1 MKNTRKHETTLS
13 HWLHVKYLLPVFAI
27 AALFLLAACGGS
39 TTTTGSSSTPT
50 ATTGSSTAATTPT
63 TAAIT
68 PTTPTTTGSSSCS
81 LVTATQAGTILGGTV
96 QTQSNSVTIGTTQAT
111 GCGYSSNQG
120 STASLAVVAATDATT
135 AHSTFTQLQQ
145 ASQGTSG
152 SQYQTVS
159 GLGDAAF
166 TNGKILYVLKGNS
179 IMIITVVTTD
189 TTKTLPDE
197 KLFAQAA
204 LPKVS

>member
-1 MKNTRKHETTLS
+1 MKNTYKHETSFS
-13 HWLHVKYLLPVFAI
+13 HWLHVKYLVPVFAI

-50 ATTGSSTAATTPT
+50 ATTGSSSVAATPT
-63 TAAIT
+63 VA
-68 PTTPTTTGSSSCS
+68 PTVPTTTGSSSCS
-81 LVTATQAGTILGGTV
+81 LVTAAQAGSILGGTV

-152 SQYQTVS
+152 SQYQAVS

-166 TNGKILYVLKGNS
+166 TNGKILYVLKGKS

-189 TTKTLPDE
+189 TTKTLTDE

>member
-1 MKNTRKHETTLS
+1 M
-13 HWLHVKYLLPVFAI
+13 KYLLPIFAI

-39 TTTTGSSSTPT
+39 ITTTGSSSTPT
-50 ATTGSSTAATTPT
+50 ATTASSTAAATPTTAATTPT
-63 TAAIT
+63 T
-68 PTTPTTTGSSSCS
+68 TGSDSCS

-96 QTQSNSVTIGTTQAT
+96 QTQSNSVPIGPTKAT

-120 STASLAVVAATDATT
+120 STASLAIIVATDATT
-135 AHSTFTQLQQ
+135 AHSIFTQLQQ
-145 ASQGTSG
+145 ASQGTGG
-152 SQYQTVS
+152 SQYQVVS

-166 TNGKILYVLKGNS
+166 TNGKILYVLKGKTV
-179 IMIITVVTTD
+179 MIITVTPTD
-189 TTKTLPDE
+189 TTKTLTDE

>member
-1 MKNTRKHETTLS
+1 MKNTRKHGTSLF
-13 HWLHVKYLLPVFAI
+13 HLLHVKFLVPIFAI
-27 AALFLLAACGGS
+27 VALFLLAACGGS
-39 TTTTGSSSTPT
+39 SSTPT
-50 ATTGSSTAATTPT
+50 ATAGSSTVAVTPT

-68 PTTPTTTGSSSCS
+68 PTTAGSSSCS

-96 QTQSNSVTIGTTQAT
+96 QTQSNSVTIGTTKAT
-111 GCGYSSNQG
+111 GCAYTSSQG
-120 STASLAVVAATDATT
+120 GSAASLEVVSATDSTT

-145 ASQGTSG
+145 ASQGTGG

-166 TNGKILYVLKGNS
+166 TNGKILYVLKGKT
-179 IMIITVVTTD
+179 IMIVTVTATD
-189 TTKTLPDE
+189 STKALSEE
-197 KLFAQAA
+197 KQFAQAA